1 MNRVSP
7 LLPWLLLILF
17 PTALYSQQPTMQQPP
32 PEPPKKAEHHSIGIG
47 IKAGFNF
54 ANVTNASAI
63 NGSTRAGYHFGL
75 FLAPPSKSVLGSR
88 TELIYSKSGY
98 NYATDTVGGA
108 VNLDYIMLTQMMA
121 IHITKYF
128 DIHLGGYTAY
138 LLHVK
143 SDTTQKQLVA
153 AYPQAGALLDYF
165 KRWDY
170 GFGGGIEIHPVAGL
184 IIGARYQISFSN
196 LYKMPDTGN
205 GTTLPPPS
213 SFSPSLNLKNNVV
226 LISLGY
232 RF

>member
-1 MNRVSP
+1 MNRISRWLV
-7 LLPWLLLILF
+7 LLLF
-17 PTALYSQQPTMQQPP
+17 PVTLYSQQPTMQPP
-32 PEPPKKAEHHSIGIG
+32 PSEAPKKPEHHSIGIG

-143 SDTTQKQLVA
+143 SDTTQKLNIPN
-153 AYPQAGALLDYF
+153 YPQADALMDYF

-196 LYKMPDTGN
+196 LYKVPDISNTS
-205 GTTLPPPS
+205 TPPPPS
-213 SFSPSLNLKNNVV
+213 SFSPSLNLKNNIV